1 MTYKPTFDSVRLAD
15 GLKWRGGN
23 GWRYEE
29 NLDGQLHVEELP
41 HATAVIGEL
50 MRGGQFFAFD
60 VLNYNGQDL
69 RSLPLSERLMVLDG
83 MNLPRPAT
91 GCGGVFLGAVLSRGG
106 EGVIAKRL
114 DAPWGVPWYKC
125 KRCMVYYCR
134 VADLDG
140 WHGSVVLADRDSGEK
155 RGKLALHSKFD

>member
-29 NLDGQLHVEELP
+29 KLDGQLHVEELP

-83 MNLPRPAT
+83 MNLPRPWA
-91 GCGGVFLGAVLSRGG
+91 GAWGRAGRCGAARGG
-106 EGVIAKRL
+106 CVQGPR
-114 DAPWGVPWYKC
+114 
-125 KRCMVYYCR
+125 R
-134 VADLDG
+134 
-140 WHGSVVLADRDSGEK
+140 SG
-155 RGKLALHSKFD
+155 